1 VPLHV
6 SGVRDRVS
14 DVPEEALLVVL
25 DLSAVTFIDC
35 SGMHAILRAAA
46 GFRATGRRLVLLNES
61 RVIER
66 LFELA
71 GVDDEFEFVSRSG
84 ALRALAPA

>member
-1 VPLHV
+1 
-6 SGVRDRVS
+6 
-14 DVPEEALLVVL
+14 
-25 DLSAVTFIDC
+25 
-35 SGMHAILRAAA
+35 MHAILRAAA